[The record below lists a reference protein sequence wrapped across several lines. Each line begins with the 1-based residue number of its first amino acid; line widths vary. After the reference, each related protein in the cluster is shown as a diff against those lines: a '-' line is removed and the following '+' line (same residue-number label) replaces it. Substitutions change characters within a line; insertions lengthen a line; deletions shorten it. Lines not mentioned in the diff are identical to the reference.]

1 MGVWEFARIE
11 VGGRRVRRFRGRVVR
26 YGDFGGSPN
35 IFFTAVEG
43 DL

>member
-1 MGVWEFARIE
+1 MGVWEFASIE
-11 VGGRRVRRFRGRVVR
+11 VGGSRVRRFCGRVVR
-26 YGDFGGSPN
+26 YREFGGVSN

>member
-1 MGVWEFARIE
+1 MGVWEFVSIE
-11 VGGRRVRRFRGRVVR
+11 VGGSRVRRYCGRVVR
-26 YGDFGGSPN
+26 YGELGGSPN

>member
-1 MGVWEFARIE
+1 MGVLEFVSIE
-11 VGGRRVRRFRGRVVR
+11 VGGSRVRRFRGRVVG
-26 YGDFGGSPN
+26 YGECGGSPN